1 MPLHIIQEDITKVK
15 CDAIVNAANNT
26 LLGGGGVDG
35 AIHRAAGPELLAE
48 CATLGGCLTGDAKI
62 TKGYRLPC
70 PYVIHTVGPIWQGGT
85 HNETALLK
93 SCYNRSLALAE
104 EYGCDTVAFPLISSG
119 AYGYPKAQALTVAVE
134 TISEFLFNH
143 EMTVY
148 LVVYERQSYQ
158 IAAELYDDVAA
169 YLDKNLDDDF
179 FACVEEVCECLSD
192 DAPTLSAPFH
202 RAARARAPLFSRTEP
217 LDEKLSCE
225 EPIFDEQSYR
235 EDLINLL
242 SHVDDTFAVTLLK
255 LIDAKNMSDV
265 ECYKKANVSKQTWY
279 KIMNERCYKPSKNT
293 VLCFAIALELSLEE
307 TEHLLSTVGFAL
319 SQSNKFDIIVKYFL
333 ERGEY
338 NIFTINQTLFE
349 FDEVC
354 LGV

>member
-1 MPLHIIQEDITKVK
+1 MELNKRELSLIVFSVK
-15 CDAIVNAANNT
+15 STRWVT
-26 LLGGGGVDG
+26 ES
-35 AIHRAAGPELLAE
+35 R
-48 CATLGGCLTGDAKI
+48 
-62 TKGYRLPC
+62 GYRLPC
-70 PYVIHTVGPIWQGGT
+70 QYVIHTVGPIWQGGKN
-85 HNETALLK
+85 NETTLLK

-119 AYGYPKAQALTVAVE
+119 AYGYPKAQALSVAVE
-134 TISEFLFNH
+134 TISAFLFDH

-148 LVVYERQSYQ
+148 LVVYDRQSYQ

-169 YLDKNLDDDF
+169 YLDKNFDDDF

-202 RAARARAPLFSRTEP
+202 RAARARAPLFSRAEL
-217 LDEKLSCE
+217 LDEKTSCE

-235 EDLINLL
+235 EDLTNLL

-279 KIMNERCYKPSKNT
+279 KIMNEKGYKPSKNT

-307 TEHLLSTVGFAL
+307 TKHLLSTVGFTL
-319 SQSNKFDIIVKYFL
+319 SKSSKFDIIIEYFL
-333 ERGEY
+333 VHGEY